1 MRTRKSADFLVLKIY
16 KNISAKIAKAYASA
30 ILNCFSG
37 HSSVVFQPVQ
47 HAGLQ
52 RVQAGAILAVGVG
65 VLGVGSVDLLLG
77 GGDVLGI
84 GHGLEIR
91 SCFARC
97 SK

>member
-1 MRTRKSADFLVLKIY
+1 M
-16 KNISAKIAKAYASA
+16 
-30 ILNCFSG
+30 
-37 HSSVVFQPVQ
+37 VFQPVQ

-84 GHGLEIR
+84 GHGLEDQVLLCQMLKVGVR
-91 SCFARC
+91 SGQHGVGVGVALGLG
-97 SK
+97 KGVEVHAV

>member
-65 VLGVGSVDLLLG
+65 VLGVGSVDLLRVG
-77 GGDVLGI
+77 VMFSASATAWK
-84 GHGLEIR
+84 IR